1 MPIEYLTQREA
12 ADLLRVSERQ
22 ISRYRASGKL
32 AFLKLGTGS
41 IRFHRAHV
49 ESLLSPAPR
58 PVAGKSWQAVR
69 ITPDAQ
75 ELPSSILRAP
85 SRKAAA

>member
-1 MPIEYLTQREA
+1 MPAYLTQREA

-32 AFLKLGTGS
+32 AYLKLGGN

-49 ESLLSPAPR
+49 EALLSPAN
-58 PVAGKSWQAVR
+58 VAPAQRSYVHTR
-69 ITPDAQ
+69 ISDDAA
-75 ELPSSILRAP
+75 ELPSRLLRPTGRSA
-85 SRKAAA
+85 S